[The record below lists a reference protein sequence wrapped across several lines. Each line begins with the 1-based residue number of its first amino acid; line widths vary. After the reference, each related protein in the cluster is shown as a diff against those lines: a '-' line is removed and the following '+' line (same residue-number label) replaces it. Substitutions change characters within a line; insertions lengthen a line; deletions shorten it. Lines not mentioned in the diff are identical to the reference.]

1 VLSFKASWIDLAY
14 LGGLGF
20 ILKNLNQAVL
30 MFGPLAQFVALCTLG
45 KETLGNFYYHLT
57 LL

>member
-1 VLSFKASWIDLAY
+1 
-14 LGGLGF
+14 
-20 ILKNLNQAVL
+20 